1 MPDKDISGTS
11 LLDHLES
18 FRWTLLWSLGAVCV
32 CAVPG
37 ILFVP
42 ELLLK
47 YVRYVCPPGMSMHYF
62 TPFEPLIVQLELGF
76 FAGVILALPFVLYKI
91 AEFVAPG
98 LYHHERR
105 WVLFFLL
112 SSLLLTATGAALALG
127 LVIPIVMQFSNSF
140 AADALQPVI
149 GLAAFLHFSALLAG
163 GFALIF
169 EIPVALLLAI
179 RFGVISVET
188 LRSKRPLI
196 IVALFILAAVLTPPD
211 VVSQLL
217 MGIPGWLLFEL
228 TLLIGS
234 RIAPKEERQ
243 KQETFLPMARA
254 QRQEH
259 APGAT
264 EERETAVSGS
274 SAAVPPEPYIDD
286 MIYRSAAR
294 KKRKIRHL

>member
-1 MPDKDISGTS
+1 MPDKDISGTGGS
-11 LLDHLES
+11 LLEHLES

-37 ILFVP
+37 IIFIP
-42 ELLLK
+42 GLLLK

-76 FAGVILALPFVLYKI
+76 FAGVILALPFILYKI
-91 AEFVAPG
+91 AEFVVPG
-98 LYHHERR
+98 LYQHERR
-105 WVLFFLL
+105 WVFFFLL
-112 SSLLLTATGAALALG
+112 SSLILTATGAALALG
-127 LVIPIVMQFSNSF
+127 VVIPIVMQFSNSF

-169 EIPVALLLAI
+169 ELPVALLLAI

-196 IVALFILAAVLTPPD
+196 IVALFFFAAILTPPD

-217 MGIPGWLLFEL
+217 MGVPGWILFEL

-234 RIAPKEERQ
+234 RIALKEECQ
-243 KQETFLPMARA
+243 GQERLLPIARA
-254 QRQEH
+254 ERRE
-259 APGAT
+259 PED
-264 EERETAVSGS
+264 EEYNTAVSDS
-274 SAAVPPEPYIDD
+274 AAAVPAEPYIDD